1 MIGWNCWRR
10 TVAPPGPGREPDIFV
25 RELIIPNMGAIMPI
39 MGMAQSRTSEALFTK
54 TQRRVLGL
62 LFGDPDRSYYANE
75 IVRFAGAGTGAVLR
89 ELARLSAAHL
99 VTVKKLGNQK
109 HYQAN
114 HEAPIFDE
122 LRLIVQKILVN
133 ARGSTAGAA
142 VRGSRHRQKMRAM
155 SRGSGS
161 PRIPRDRLEQLCRR
175 YHIRKLTLFGSA
187 ARGEMGPGSDVDLMV
202 EFEPDRAPSLWDSPR
217 LNEEFSALFGNRAV
231 DIVPPEVMRNPYR
244 RKTIQRDLKVLY
256 EAK

>member
-1 MIGWNCWRR
+1 
-10 TVAPPGPGREPDIFV
+10 
-25 RELIIPNMGAIMPI
+25 MGAIILI
-39 MGMAQSRTSEALFTK
+39 MGMTHSKASEALFTK

-89 ELARLSAAHL
+89 ELARLSAVHL
-99 VTVKKLGNQK
+99 VTVKKVGNQK

-114 HEAPIFDE
+114 HDAPIFDE
-122 LRLIVQKILVN
+122 LRLIAQKLLVN
-133 ARGSTAGAA
+133 TRLSTSSASSAN
-142 VRGSRHRQKMRAM
+142 GSRLRPKALVMN
-155 SRGSGS
+155 RGRGIL
-161 PRIPRDRLEQLCRR
+161 RIPQERLERLCRHYR
-175 YHIRKLTLFGSA
+175 IRKLALFGSA
-187 ARGEMGPGSDVDLMV
+187 ARGEMKPDSDVDLMI
-202 EFEPDRAPSLWDSPR
+202 EFEPDRAPSLWDSPG

-231 DIVPPEVMRNPYR
+231 DIVPPEVLRNPYR